1 MFFHPLASTVGTQNN
16 VVSSMPPKAAEFLVY
31 LLWIGIWV
39 SSIERD
45 RSKRRRNQKK
55 YGWRR

>member
-1 MFFHPLASTVGTQNN
+1 
-16 VVSSMPPKAAEFLVY
+16 LVY